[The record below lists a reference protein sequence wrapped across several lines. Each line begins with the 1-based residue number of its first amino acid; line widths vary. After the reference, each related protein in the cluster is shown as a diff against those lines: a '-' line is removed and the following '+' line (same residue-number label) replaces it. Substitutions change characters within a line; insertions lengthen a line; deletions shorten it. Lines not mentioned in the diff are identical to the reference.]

1 MSTPDY
7 NALAQRI
14 RKLAH
19 AAGFQ
24 RVGISGIDLGE
35 DEAHLQDWLQQNLY
49 GCLLYTS
56 RCV

>member
-7 NALAQRI
+7 NVLAQRI

-24 RVGISGIDLGE
+24 RVGISGIDLGA

-49 GCLLYTS
+49 GS
-56 RCV
+56 M